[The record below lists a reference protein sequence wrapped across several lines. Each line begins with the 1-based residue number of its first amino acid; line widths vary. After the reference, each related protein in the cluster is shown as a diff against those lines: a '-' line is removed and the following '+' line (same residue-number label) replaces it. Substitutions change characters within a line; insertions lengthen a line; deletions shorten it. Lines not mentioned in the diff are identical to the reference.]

1 MAALVDRTADRWSLE
16 EEAAAEGVHKDDHGM
31 PVTMAWHTITK
42 GKQKQD
48 VFPEEI
54 DDDWTVEQFVSER
67 ERIVCGVMQET
78 PGVVFH
84 GWIMKHAPRTNARM
98 AVVEFVKPKKDVPD
112 GNPIRCTL
120 DPRLHKKWW
129 WYGHRGTSG
138 NSQASEI
145 KSEPIVQK
153 MDDLFV

>member
-1 MAALVDRTADRWSLE
+1 MLDE
-16 EEAAAEGVHKDDHGM
+16 M
-31 PVTMAWHTITK
+31 
-42 GKQKQD
+42 
-48 VFPEEI
+48 
-54 DDDWTVEQFVSER
+54 
-67 ERIVCGVMQET
+67 

-84 GWIMKHAPRTNARM
+84 GWIMKHVPRM
-98 AVVEFVKPKKDVPD
+98 AVVQFVKHKKGVPD
-112 GNPIRCTL
+112 GKPVRCTL